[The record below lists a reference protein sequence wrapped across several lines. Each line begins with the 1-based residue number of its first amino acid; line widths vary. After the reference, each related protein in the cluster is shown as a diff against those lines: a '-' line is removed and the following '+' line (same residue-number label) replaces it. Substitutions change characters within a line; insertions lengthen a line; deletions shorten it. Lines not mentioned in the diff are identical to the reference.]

1 MPRSTRRAVV
11 VHRRYYWPDAQLN
24 IWTII
29 MLATAG
35 TILGISA
42 QFMQIQN
49 QMRVGVPWLFPYG
62 ITVGALTIIFII
74 VELILI
80 AQRKLLPGVMMF
92 ASFILLVLFITG
104 IIETAIQLSGPQGNV
119 YGNCQTYVF
128 NNKISGTSI
137 DTLAW
142 LQQNNICQCWQT
154 IFAFY
159 IVGAV
164 FLVWMFI
171 MAGQVSRDTYD

>member
-1 MPRSTRRAVV
+1 
-11 VHRRYYWPDAQLN
+11 
-24 IWTII
+24 

-49 QMRVGVPWLFPYG
+49 QMRDEWMKRRAWEGGRKDRKNQMSGARALEKTNWLFPYG

-104 IIETAIQLSGPQGNV
+104 IIETAIQLFGPQGNV
-119 YGNCQTYVF
+119 NGNCQTYVF

-164 FLVWMFI
+164 FLVWMLI